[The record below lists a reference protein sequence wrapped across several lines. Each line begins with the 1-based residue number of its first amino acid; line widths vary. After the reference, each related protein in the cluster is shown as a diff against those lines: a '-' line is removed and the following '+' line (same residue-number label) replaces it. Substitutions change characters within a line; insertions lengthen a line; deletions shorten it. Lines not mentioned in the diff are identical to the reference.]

1 MTPDVAFAYLILFG
15 GHWLLLRRFVLPD
28 LPPVGKGLLVV
39 LYALHLLLI
48 ALFYAS
54 RGWGEFW
61 SWYLDYRFGEYNPA
75 ASYAA
80 ALYLLIALS
89 ALLIAL
95 RGQSLRLR
103 LYWLGV
109 GALFGFLGFDEYLI
123 LHEGVKNWV
132 LHYAIAAGT
141 MALVGFLLLRR
152 DLRTWFLLVGGLG
165 IASVGGVGLEMLAL
179 YDCFGYLGATCN
191 RLPLIEE
198 ALENVGILT
207 AFMGV
212 LLYASRHIPPTA
224 WAWSCRLITAGGVGS
239 AVLLIAAPFVVPGL
253 EARFLAEPVVLEY
266 QDGDLS
272 VIGYQVS
279 NHALSPG
286 DQVHVQLYWRTRSRV
301 SGLQGFS
308 AHLVS
313 RSTGASFASVNRV
326 VEDPRFQ
333 EAAPGTV
340 YRTSLSL
347 NLPPDIPVQ
356 NSYWLTL
363 TTWGNGRQGIFMQPI
378 SHSDREQ
385 VTRDMAVLTSLSVID
400 PAPSLTVD
408 HPVRYDF
415 QGDLALTGYSISLD
429 EKQLAL
435 QFAWENHAEIR
446 EPLIQFLHIF
456 DSEGNYVYSV
466 DRPPL
471 TDDFPTI
478 DWPVSLK
485 ARADWQVDLPDT
497 LPPGEYSLRTGLYE
511 ASSLN
516 RWPVS
521 DSEGTPL
528 PDGIIELGT
537 IQIEP

>member
-1 MTPDVAFAYLILFG
+1 
-15 GHWLLLRRFVLPD
+15 
-28 LPPVGKGLLVV
+28 
-39 LYALHLLLI
+39 
-48 ALFYAS
+48 
-54 RGWGEFW
+54 
-61 SWYLDYRFGEYNPA
+61 
-75 ASYAA
+75 
-80 ALYLLIALS
+80 
-89 ALLIAL
+89 
-95 RGQSLRLR
+95 
-103 LYWLGV
+103 
-109 GALFGFLGFDEYLI
+109 
-123 LHEGVKNWV
+123 
-132 LHYAIAAGT
+132 
-141 MALVGFLLLRR
+141 
-152 DLRTWFLLVGGLG
+152 
-165 IASVGGVGLEMLAL
+165 
-179 YDCFGYLGATCN
+179 
-191 RLPLIEE
+191 
-198 ALENVGILT
+198 
-207 AFMGV
+207 
-212 LLYASRHIPPTA
+212 
-224 WAWSCRLITAGGVGS
+224 
-239 AVLLIAAPFVVPGL
+239 
-253 EARFLAEPVVLEY
+253 
-266 QDGDLS
+266 
-272 VIGYQVS
+272 
-279 NHALSPG
+279 
-286 DQVHVQLYWRTRSRV
+286 
-301 SGLQGFS
+301 
-308 AHLVS
+308 
-313 RSTGASFASVNRV
+313 
-326 VEDPRFQ
+326 
-333 EAAPGTV
+333 
-340 YRTSLSL
+340 
-347 NLPPDIPVQ
+347 
-356 NSYWLTL
+356 
-363 TTWGNGRQGIFMQPI
+363 
-378 SHSDREQ
+378 